1 VWAWLSKVESMG
13 RSAAV
18 YVPIVLLNKACT
30 YGRVILLTWLI
41 GTVQFGVWQLGV
53 MVFSVMASVATLGA
67 GQGVAR
73 YVSHYQARGQLRR
86 VYRRAMIGIVALAL
100 GTTGLAALAAGPIA
114 DLLAGARDAGQH
126 YSRPERLDI
135 VAMALLNGLF
145 MALYLNLQSC
155 IRALR
160 TFRLLAAVD
169 LGYTLTFTALAL
181 AGAAWTHSGY
191 AVLVAHAGS
200 LALMVGLGGLA
211 AIRLL
216 RGAGAAEAA
225 TTGIEAEGDLAAPAP
240 APVLRRLLTYGGV
253 SMLAT
258 LMWQV
263 GNQTSAFFTNRYHSG
278 DDFGVYTAF
287 RQLCQ
292 PVWVLSGV
300 IWGLVFSHVASHW
313 ERGDRPAAVRMVNL
327 TYKSVVLAL
336 TTISVAVLAT
346 APWWQ
351 LLLGRSYRLS
361 PAPGGRDLMM
371 LAGLL
376 MFFQCS
382 ANLGIASIAAKLR
395 ERPIVVVIMAGVGVA
410 ANAALARAWVPAGG
424 VCAAARAAGW
434 GMWCA
439 CAVGAA
445 YLLMSG
451 FKAHPAV
458 YLLSLSPAVL
468 MLPLPASA
476 AVWAAVLLVAAGSR
490 LVFSPWE
497 KRVLWAYVRSFGG
510 HRTRGA
516 S

>member
-1 VWAWLSKVESMG
+1 MG
-13 RSAAV
+13 RSVAA
-18 YVPIVLLNKACT
+18 YVPIVLVDKACT

-53 MVFSVMASVATLGA
+53 MVFSIMAPVATLGA
-67 GQGVAR
+67 SQGVAR

-100 GTTGLAALAAGPIA
+100 GTTALAALAAGPIA
-114 DLLAGARDAGQH
+114 DGLAGAGDAGQH

-181 AGAAWTHSGY
+181 AGAAWTRSGY
-191 AVLVAHAGS
+191 AVLTAHAVS

-211 AIRLL
+211 AVRLL
-216 RGAGAAEAA
+216 RGAAAAEAA
-225 TTGIEAEGDLAAPAP
+225 TTGAPPGPQPAPGREAEDLTDTHHV
-240 APVLRRLLTYGGV
+240 PVLRRLLTYGGI

-278 DDFGVYTAF
+278 GDFGLYTAF

-313 ERGDRPAAVRMVNL
+313 ERGDRPAAVRMMNL

-361 PAPGGRDLMM
+361 TAPAGRDLMM

-382 ANLGIASIAAKLR
+382 ANLGMASIAAKLR
-395 ERPIVVVIMAGVGVA
+395 ERPMVVVVMASVGVA
-410 ANAALARAWVPAGG
+410 ANAALAWAWVPAGG
-424 VCAAARAAGW
+424 VCAAAHAAGW

-439 CAVGAA
+439 CVVGAA
-445 YLLMSG
+445 YLLISG

-458 YLLSLSPAVL
+458 YLLSLSPVIL
-468 MLPLPASA
+468 VLPLPAAA
-476 AVWAAVLLVAAGSR
+476 AVWAAVLLVAAVSGWI
-490 LVFSPWE
+490 LAPWE
-497 KRVLWAYVRSFGG
+497 KRVLSAYIRSFGG
-510 HRTRGA
+510 HRPRGTP
-516 S
+516 